1 MRSRPSHPA
10 HRSSSPSVQTDET
23 AHVSPRTASVSR
35 NVSRKIKSS
44 ITGTRAPPRHRH
56 RTRQQN
62 PGPMATAGEE
72 SAAELLLRAAA
83 LVPLERYALAA
94 LLLAAAF
101 LYRFL
106 ELHVLGDLLRGLRG
120 GRVALTFHPD
130 SQVYHRVAAK
140 CRSLHGRYLAT
151 PWLASPHLQ
160 TLFLGIWGRPPS
172 VTYRR
177 QLYTVRDGGT
187 IALDW
192 LLASDSEDGSSCD
205 GTISSDDS
213 TPIVVV
219 VPGLTSDS
227 TAAYVKH
234 LVFSM
239 TSNGWNVVVGNH
251 RGLGGISITSDCFY
265 NGGWTEDIREV
276 VNYLHQ
282 KYPEAPLFTVGTSLG
297 ANILVKYL
305 GEEGE
310 STPVAG
316 AASICSPWDLLV
328 TSRFISRKL
337 VQRCYD
343 KALAIGLKGYAK
355 LHQPVLARL
364 ANWEAI
370 TSSRSTRE
378 FDHHATCVVAKYETV
393 DTFYRKCSCANYIG
407 NVSVPLLC
415 ISALDDPLCTRE
427 AIPWDECRANK
438 NIVLATTPNGG
449 HLGFFQGLTAGRL
462 WWVEPVSEFFSALH
476 DSPCMHR
483 QKMTQEHGLQSP
495 LESSID
501 KGPYVN
507 LMEDGMVAAVTNEDT
522 NIHESLDK
530 HKQIV
535 SEMEGNDVNVQQN
548 GITSVLQDESHSA
561 VKNTSG
567 TEDNVPS
574 AQGPVGSQEQ
584 REELSTD
591 KIRDAIAPVKKSIN
605 QLIRSQGRSVWW
617 LAYIAVVTSWPL
629 LGALGFF
636 LYRKKF
642 RNSSPAKRLLRG

>member
-1 MRSRPSHPA
+1 
-10 HRSSSPSVQTDET
+10 
-23 AHVSPRTASVSR
+23 
-35 NVSRKIKSS
+35 
-44 ITGTRAPPRHRH
+44 
-56 RTRQQN
+56 
-62 PGPMATAGEE
+62 MATAVED

-94 LLLAAAF
+94 LVLAAAF

-160 TLFLGIWGRPPS
+160 TLFLGIWGIPPS

-192 LLASDSEDGSSCD
+192 LLASDREAADGSSCD

-239 TSNGWNVVVGNH
+239 VSNGWNVVVGNH

-370 TSSRSTRE
+370 TSSCSTRE

-462 WWVEPVSEFFSALH
+462 WWVKPVSEFFSALH

-483 QKMTQEHGLQSP
+483 QKIQEHGLQSSM
-495 LESSID
+495 ESSID

-522 NIHESLDK
+522 NIHDSLDK
-530 HKQIV
+530 RTV
-535 SEMEGNDVNVQQN
+535 SEMEGSDGMINVQQN
-548 GITSVLQDESHSA
+548 GSTSVLQDESHSA
-561 VKNTSG
+561 VKNTNSS
-567 TEDNVPS
+567 EDNVAP
-574 AQGPVGSQEQ
+574 AQGLVGSQEQ

-642 RNSSPAKRLLRG
+642 RNSLPAKRLLRG

>member
-1 MRSRPSHPA
+1 
-10 HRSSSPSVQTDET
+10 
-23 AHVSPRTASVSR
+23 
-35 NVSRKIKSS
+35 
-44 ITGTRAPPRHRH
+44 
-56 RTRQQN
+56 
-62 PGPMATAGEE
+62 MAAAAAADE
-72 SAAELLLRAAA
+72 SAGELLLRAAA
-83 LVPLERYALAA
+83 LVPPAHYAVAA
-94 LLLAAAF
+94 LVLASTF

-106 ELHVLGDLLRGLRG
+106 ELHVLGDLLRGFRG

-130 SQVYHRVAAK
+130 SHVYHRVASK

-160 TLFLGIWGRPPS
+160 TLFLGFWARPPPF
-172 VTYRR
+172 TYRR
-177 QLYTVRDGGT
+177 QVYTVRDGGT

-192 LLASDSEDGSSCD
+192 LLASDTEAAVDGSCNE
-205 GTISSDDS
+205 TISHDDS
-213 TPIVVV
+213 TPIVIV

-227 TAAYVKH
+227 TATYVKH
-234 LVFSM
+234 MVFAMASK
-239 TSNGWNVVVGNH
+239 GWNVVVGNH

-282 KYPEAPLFTVGTSLG
+282 KYPKAPLFTVGASLG

-310 STPVAG
+310 NTPVAG
-316 AASICSPWDLLV
+316 AASICSPWDLLI
-328 TSRFISRKL
+328 TGRFISRKL

-370 TSSRSTRE
+370 TASRSTRE

-393 DTFYRKCSCANYIG
+393 DTFYRRCSSANYIS

-438 NIVLATTPNGG
+438 NVILATTPNGG
-449 HLGFFQGLTAGRL
+449 HVAFFQGLTAGRL
-462 WWVEPVSEFFSALH
+462 WWVESVSEFLSALH
-476 DSPCMHR
+476 DSPCMHQ
-483 QKMTQEHGLQSP
+483 QKIQEHGLQSS
-495 LESSID
+495 LGSSID

-507 LMEDGMVAAVTNEDT
+507 LMEDGMVAAVRNEDA
-522 NIHESLDK
+522 NIHDSLVN
-530 HKQIV
+530 QIV
-535 SEMEGNDVNVQQN
+535 GETQ
-548 GITSVLQDESHSA
+548 HSD
-561 VKNTSG
+561 G
-567 TEDNVPS
+567 TADNVTH
-574 AQGPVGSQEQ
+574 AQGHVGSQEQ

-591 KIRDAIAPVKKSIN
+591 KIQDDIAPVKKSMN
-605 QLIRSQGRSVWW
+605 QLIRSQGRSLWW

-629 LGALGFF
+629 LGI

-642 RNSSPAKRLLRG
+642 RNSLPAKWLRS